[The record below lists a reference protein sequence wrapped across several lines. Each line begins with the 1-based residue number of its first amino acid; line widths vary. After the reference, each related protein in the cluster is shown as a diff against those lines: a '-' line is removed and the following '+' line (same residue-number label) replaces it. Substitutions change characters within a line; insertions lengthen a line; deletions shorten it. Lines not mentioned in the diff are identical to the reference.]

1 MHTAKKGFLANES
14 GGVAVYM
21 ALGLVV
27 LLGCAALALDISHM
41 VSVKR
46 ELTKAAE
53 AGALAGARGLW
64 PTILP
69 STSASRSPDCAAAQ
83 TWALNAATANQVDNA
98 NLTPSEVT
106 VEVGQWNYTTKQ
118 FTSGMGA
125 SANGVRVT
133 TRRDQVPMIFA
144 KIIGQYYR
152 NMSATAIAIMDF
164 ADAVGQGTLPIA
176 INQPFTDPGTAL
188 FINFTPDPYDTGGW
202 FANPPDTASA
212 KTFSDYINNAACEPL
227 HVGDVINLQNGNDTS
242 CLNDLK
248 AKLAQQPEGHLD
260 TLLPVVN
267 TDKFNQNEPI
277 VGFVPFRITSVQS
290 SGNPKGVWGTVISL
304 AEMQSALP
312 GGGGNYGGL
321 APPKLVQ

>member
-1 MHTAKKGFLANES
+1 MQTAKKGFLANES

-27 LLGCAALALDISHM
+27 LLGCAALALDIAHM

-83 TWALNAATANQVDNA
+83 TWALNAATGNQVDNT
-98 NLTPSEVT
+98 NVTPSEVT
-106 VEVGQWNYTTKQ
+106 VEVGQWNYTANQ
-118 FTSGMGA
+118 FTSGMSA

-133 TRRDQVPMIFA
+133 VRRAHVPMIFA

-152 NMSATAIAIMDF
+152 DMSATVIAIMDF

-176 INQPFTDPGTAL
+176 INRSFTDPGTSL

-202 FANPPDTASA
+202 FANPPDSASA
-212 KTFSDYINNAACEPL
+212 RTFSDYINNAACAPL

-242 CLNDLK
+242 CLNDLR
-248 AKLAQQPEGHLD
+248 AKLAQQPEGYLD
-260 TLLPVVN
+260 TLLPVVD
-267 TDKFNQNEPI
+267 TDRFNQNEPI
-277 VGFVPFRITSVQS
+277 VGFVPFRITAVQS

-312 GGGGNYGGL
+312 GGGSNYGGL
-321 APPKLVQ
+321 SPPKLVQ